1 MSKYSIASKYAFKYA
16 FKYGDKWALRRAKN
30 ISFVS
35 FEADC
40 LEVMHSIA
48 ASKTST
54 GHLTCLHGAMLS
66 STAKIIKVYCILLC
80 MLTFQ
85 FAYNNKKKIFIL
97 VFCKTKGGAIIL
109 CVFLIVHL
117 LQILFESVI

>member
-1 MSKYSIASKYAFKYA
+1 MSKYSIAET

-30 ISFVS
+30 ISFLS

-40 LEVMHSIA
+40 LEMMHPIA
-48 ASKTST
+48 ASKIST
-54 GHLTCLHGAMLS
+54 GHLTFLHAAMLS

-85 FAYNNKKKIFIL
+85 FAYNKKKNNIYPGFI
-97 VFCKTKGGAIIL
+97 
-109 CVFLIVHL
+109 
-117 LQILFESVI
+117 